1 MHRKFYYFLAV
12 ISVRLANTPAP
23 PWTPI
28 AQIAGLARTR
38 IAGLAAPSAQTAAP
52 AHLAPGKWQTAPFVF
67 LVSTA
72 EAERANA
79 RGVAKEQP
87 SRCLDNHPVLLA
99 RRANLAM
106 PRLIKT

>member
-1 MHRKFYYFLAV
+1 M
-12 ISVRLANTPAP
+12 RLANTPARLR
-23 PWTPI
+23 T
-28 AQIAGLARTR
+28 ATVRLADRVHTR
-38 IAGLAAPSAQTAAP
+38 IAALAAPFALTAAP

-67 LVSTA
+67 LAGTA

>member
-1 MHRKFYYFLAV
+1 MHRKFYSLAV

-28 AQIAGLARTR
+28 AQIVGRARTR

-87 SRCLDNHPVLLA
+87 SRCPDNHPVLLA
-99 RRANLAM
+99 RRASLAM
-106 PRLIKT
+106 PRLMRT